1 VDWQKKM
8 VFPFTRDE
16 VRGHLKDLGLKDV
29 SEAKLDEFMHNLK
42 RLVRYDEKQQRLRNE
57 GKKAIKSKTF
67 RTILK
72 NISVLY
78 FTPILEKT
86 ECLNTMLRIMIRWQ
100 SVIEMGWNYIE
111 NLLFIWK
118 ESEKK
123 RHHGSSSAP
132 TLTSRIRGRAYE
144 DDEESIVQHHRENRL
159 YRHDRRTVTYRLKTS
174 ETWWYIVN
182 ISEISVK
189 SVTCKV

>member
-1 VDWQKKM
+1 M

-86 ECLNTMLRIMIRWQ
+86 ECLNTMLRIMIR
-100 SVIEMGWNYIE
+100 
-111 NLLFIWK
+111 
-118 ESEKK
+118 
-123 RHHGSSSAP
+123 
-132 TLTSRIRGRAYE
+132 
-144 DDEESIVQHHRENRL
+144 
-159 YRHDRRTVTYRLKTS
+159 
-174 ETWWYIVN
+174 
-182 ISEISVK
+182 
-189 SVTCKV
+189 